1 MGLMLSCTRDA
12 LPGPAAQFMVFT
24 FELAVSAVSEA
35 AERHFGEEQD
45 LLGRHLLDVLSSPMG
60 DDHLS
65 ARVARAGQRATEPV
79 IMPVRP
85 APTSGR
91 AGQPGM
97 MAGRIAT
104 CGPPRAA
111 LVTMEP
117 SNFGRR

>member
-1 MGLMLSCTRDA
+1 MLSCTRDA
-12 LPGPAAQFMVFT
+12 LPGAAAIFMVFN
-24 FELAVSAVSEA
+24 FELVVSAVSEA
-35 AERHFGEEQD
+35 AERVFGPEQD
-45 LLGRHLLDVLSSPMG
+45 LLGGHLLDVLTSPMG
-60 DDHLS
+60 DEHFS
-65 ARVARAGQRATEPV
+65 AYVARASQRATEPV

-85 APTSGR
+85 APR
-91 AGQPGM
+91 ATIAGATGT

>member
-1 MGLMLSCTRDA
+1 
-12 LPGPAAQFMVFT
+12 MVFN
-24 FELAVSAVSEA
+24 FELVVSAVSEA
-35 AERHFGEEQD
+35 AERVFGAEQD
-45 LLGRHLLDVLSSPMG
+45 LLGRHLLDVLTSPMG
-60 DDHLS
+60 EEHFS
-65 ARVARAGQRATEPV
+65 SHVARASQRATEPV

-85 APTSGR
+85 ASGLSVGG
-91 AGQPGM
+91 ATGT